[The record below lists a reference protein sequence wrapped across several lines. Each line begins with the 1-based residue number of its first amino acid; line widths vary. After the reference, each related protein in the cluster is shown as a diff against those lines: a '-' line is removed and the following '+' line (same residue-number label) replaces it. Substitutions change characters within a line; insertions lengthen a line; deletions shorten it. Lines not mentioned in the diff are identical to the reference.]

1 MYHMYIR
8 HKQFAKKITL
18 HFGLIADILF
28 DILSYLFF
36 LISIKKYVV
45 IGTFPIIEI
54 LFNCIELFR

>member
-28 DILSYLFF
+28 DILSYLYF
-36 LISIKKYVV
+36 SMDKPVSKNY
-45 IGTFPIIEI
+45 
-54 LFNCIELFR
+54 